1 MHIKDSLLQLGLNKN
16 EAAVY
21 LTLLTLGLSQAGPLV
36 KTTKLHR
43 MLVYNAL
50 DRLMD
55 EGLVSVLHKKNIKLF
70 QVTDPGAL
78 LERTQRLNALASD
91 LLPQLRKI
99 QEQKPHVVNVRTLVG
114 PEGFR
119 TNLKEIVESAGR
131 QKKRLM
137 YIIGGA
143 KDTDFYDALGDWYPQ
158 YLALL
163 EKHEVEK
170 FLLAPASFSS
180 VFKKKFAAEPDTHL
194 RTLPQG
200 LSSPTYTRITEDMV
214 AIEIYHPEIVIIQIR
229 NKAIARGY
237 LDSFQLLWQVQAK
250 T

>member
-1 MHIKDSLLQLGLNKN
+1 MNIKDSLLQLGLNKN

-21 LTLLTLGLSQAGPLV
+21 LALLTLGLSQAGPLV

-70 QVTDPGAL
+70 QATDPGAL
-78 LERTQRLNALASD
+78 LERTQRLNRLAGD

-99 QEQKPHVVNVRTLVG
+99 QEQKSHVVNVRTLVG
-114 PEGFR
+114 VEGFR

-131 QKKRLM
+131 QKKRAI

-143 KDTDFYDALGDWYPQ
+143 KDMDFYDALGDWYPQ

-163 EKHEVEK
+163 EKHGAEK
-170 FLLAPASFSS
+170 FLLAPTSFSS
-180 VFKKKFAAEPDTHL
+180 IFKKKFAAEPHTNL

-214 AIEIYHPEIVIIQIR
+214 AIEIYHPEIVVIQIR

-237 LDSFQLLWQVQAK
+237 LDSFQLLWKAQA
-250 T
+250 